1 MKRTVSTFVS
11 LPILAILI
19 MVSGFGLAQDLTVWA
34 SSTDPDAIAIYQRL
48 SDEFAAANGIEIEL
62 VFLSR
67 ADTDTLL
74 RVAIASGEGPDV
86 SNFDVGEAFL
96 GAIARAGL
104 VTDLTDIYPER
115 GWDER
120 VFQWG
125 IDTVTYDG
133 RIWAVP
139 VQQEANGLWYNAALF
154 RNQGWDPPNTWENFI
169 AAATK
174 AKEAG
179 INPIQH
185 TTGSLSL
192 APQLLASIVY
202 GLIPADIVTDAS
214 TLDGSTTWA
223 DDPRFLQ
230 AVETLVE
237 WRDLGWLPADINALD
252 YNANLMMFVQGN
264 SAMGPL
270 GPWTANDMANAW
282 EEGVMEPVFIPFPA
296 QDTSFPLTNQGAPGN
311 SFFVSGNVDEDA
323 LPLALGWIEHVVIN
337 SESQQVWLFET
348 GVLPMT
354 VEEISADDFDNVPF
368 RTVFEAHNEL
378 GLQGGTSGQWLDHF
392 VAPTASEIFTNGQ
405 QRLMAGNWTAE
416 QFIEQVAAATIAAR
430 EEAE

>member
-1 MKRTVSTFVS
+1 MKRTVSTFGSMLVALS
-11 LPILAILI
+11 LL
-19 MVSGFGLAQDLTVWA
+19 FGLGVAQDLTVWA
-34 SSTDPDAIAIYQRL
+34 SATDPGKIAVYQRL

-62 VFLSR
+62 VFNSR
-67 ADTDTLL
+67 ENQDTLL

-86 SNFDVGEAFL
+86 ANFDVGEAFL

-104 VTDLTDIYPER
+104 VTDLTDIYPEL

-125 IDTVTYDG
+125 IDAVTYDG
-133 RIWAVP
+133 RTWAVP
-139 VQQEANGLWYNAALF
+139 VQQEANGLWYNAAIF
-154 RNQGWDPPNTWENFI
+154 RNQGWDPPDTWENFI
-169 AAATK
+169 AAAAA

-179 INPIQH
+179 IVPIQH
-185 TTGSLSL
+185 TTGELSL

-230 AVETLVE
+230 AVETLVG
-237 WRDLGWLPADINALD
+237 WRDMGWVPDDINALN
-252 YNANLMMFVQGN
+252 YNANLGMFVQGQ

-270 GPWTANDMANAW
+270 GPWTAGAMADAW

-311 SFFVSGNVDEDA
+311 SFFVSGNVDEET

-337 SESQQVWLFET
+337 SESQQVWLHEN

-368 RTVFEAHNEL
+368 RTVFEAHNAL
-378 GLQGGTSGQWLDHF
+378 GLEGGTGGLWLDHF
-392 VAPTASEIFTNGQ
+392 VAPSASEVFTNGQ

-416 QFIEQVAAATIAAR
+416 QFIEQLAAATIRAR